1 MKADEGLL
9 QVERLEANIVTDRE
23 LTEEEI
29 KYLEEP

>member
-1 MKADEGLL
+1 MNEYEQA
-9 QVERLEANIVTDRE
+9 ERLEEAIVRGKT